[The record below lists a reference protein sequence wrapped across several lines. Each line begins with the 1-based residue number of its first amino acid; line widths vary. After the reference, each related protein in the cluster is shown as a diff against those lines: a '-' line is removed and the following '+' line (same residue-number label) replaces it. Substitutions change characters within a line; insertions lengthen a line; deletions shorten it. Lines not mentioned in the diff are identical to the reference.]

1 MKMLHSYVRSYF
13 KAFPSLYVIGVR
25 PIGQELLS
33 GPWCKSN
40 HKDWNKPCKGKP
52 HLAPVWECLGS
63 FHFWLPIFRNRIPKS
78 TFWKGEWHLMTPR
91 DLFCWIYSNYR
102 EKSRIKCS
110 GLNNCT
116 YRTCEFEKNWKV
128 KKFGKLVK
136 FEKSNNSGRKIR
148 NLKILEMKP
157 KK

>member
-1 MKMLHSYVRSYF
+1 MRIPMVISSEFRMGQYRDGNHRRDSTLSKMLRSYVHLYF

-63 FHFWLPIFRNRIPKS
+63 FHFWPPIFRNRNPKS
-78 TFWKGEWHLMTPR
+78 TFSKVKWHLMTPR
-91 DLFCWIYSNYR
+91 DLFYWMYSDYQ
-102 EKSRIKCS
+102 
-110 GLNNCT
+110 G
-116 YRTCEFEKNWKV
+116 
-128 KKFGKLVK
+128 
-136 FEKSNNSGRKIR
+136 
-148 NLKILEMKP
+148 
-157 KK
+157 

>member
-1 MKMLHSYVRSYF
+1 MRRWRQRCQGSLIDSRYNENVALHLHSYLIPLTCL

-63 FHFWLPIFRNRIPKS
+63 FHFWPPYISKSKPKINLFKGQMTSNDPSRPFLLNGSELSGIELPNSKKTKNSRS
-78 TFWKGEWHLMTPR
+78 WKISE
-91 DLFCWIYSNYR
+91 
-102 EKSRIKCS
+102 
-110 GLNNCT
+110 
-116 YRTCEFEKNWKV
+116 
-128 KKFGKLVK
+128 
-136 FEKSNNSGRKIR
+136 
-148 NLKILEMKP
+148 ILEMKP

>member
-1 MKMLHSYVRSYF
+1 MYKRILFKYLIPLTCL

-63 FHFWLPIFRNRIPKS
+63 FHF
-78 TFWKGEWHLMTPR
+78 
-91 DLFCWIYSNYR
+91 
-102 EKSRIKCS
+102 
-110 GLNNCT
+110 
-116 YRTCEFEKNWKV
+116 
-128 KKFGKLVK
+128 
-136 FEKSNNSGRKIR
+136 
-148 NLKILEMKP
+148 
-157 KK
+157 

>member
-1 MKMLHSYVRSYF
+1 MVISSEFRMGQYRDGNHRRDSTLSKMLRSYVHLYF

-63 FHFWLPIFRNRIPKS
+63 FHFWPPYISKSKPKINLFKGQMTSNDPSRPFLLHVFELSGIELPNSKKAENSRS
-78 TFWKGEWHLMTPR
+78 WK
-91 DLFCWIYSNYR
+91 IS
-102 EKSRIKCS
+102 
-110 GLNNCT
+110 
-116 YRTCEFEKNWKV
+116 KN
-128 KKFGKLVK
+128 L
-136 FEKSNNSGRKIR
+136 E
-148 NLKILEMKP
+148 ILEMKP

>member
-1 MKMLHSYVRSYF
+1 MLPSYEQSYF

-63 FHFWLPIFRNRIPKS
+63 FHPPYISKS
-78 TFWKGEWHLMTPR
+78 
-91 DLFCWIYSNYR
+91 
-102 EKSRIKCS
+102 
-110 GLNNCT
+110 
-116 YRTCEFEKNWKV
+116 
-128 KKFGKLVK
+128 
-136 FEKSNNSGRKIR
+136 
-148 NLKILEMKP
+148 KP
-157 KK
+157 KINVLKGQMTSNDP